1 VGEGSLELAVFRHA
15 ISNARK
21 GECDRGRQAV
31 RIHTDTRTDEDFAY
45 HSGPDQN
52 LDRQM
57 TEPKN
62 VASMNTR
69 FGAFE
74 VDLEGRRLLKKGTPI
89 PLREQSFQVLAA
101 LIERPGE
108 IVTREE
114 LRKRLW
120 PSNTF
125 VDFEVALNSAVSRL
139 RDALGDSA
147 DEPSFIET
155 IPKRGYRFVV
165 PIPRRPAV
173 AVMPFVNQT
182 ADAKDE
188 YFSDGL
194 TDELIRVLSRIE
206 GLRVTASSVVFRF
219 KGQRCDAR
227 QVGRELGVEAV
238 LEGSIWTS
246 GDRIRITVNLVGVK
260 DGFNLWAERFDG
272 NLGDLFNIQDQVCA
286 AVAES
291 LHMRFAS
298 QSSKRHPNN
307 ATAYMQYLK
316 GAYLLKKRRPE
327 DIQGAFEY
335 LQEAIRL
342 EPDYAEPYYGAA
354 MFYIVSTVYGA
365 MAPRTALREA
375 EELVSKGL
383 ALNENS
389 ATLQSTLGMLRM
401 FQWRWA
407 ESEQAHQRAM
417 RLEPSNAFPHMCY
430 PILCSF
436 LGRHDEAVFH
446 AEKAVELDP
455 LDLMTNFRLVQANCY
470 ARRYDEAVRAGRIAI
485 QLTPD
490 SPYTYFYLALSL
502 VALGSKDEAW
512 GIANMGRRLAD
523 GMPLGEGYFGYLA
536 GVLGHREEAHSVVEG
551 LRARREKGYAPALP
565 IVGTY
570 LGLGETSAALEWLD
584 TSFAE
589 RDPFL
594 GALLVFP
601 AYDAIRIEPQFKRL
615 AEQLKL
621 PT

>member
-1 VGEGSLELAVFRHA
+1 
-15 ISNARK
+15 
-21 GECDRGRQAV
+21 
-31 RIHTDTRTDEDFAY
+31 
-45 HSGPDQN
+45 
-52 LDRQM
+52 M
-57 TEPKN
+57 TETKN
-62 VASMNTR
+62 VVTTMNTR

-74 VDLEGRRLLKKGTPI
+74 VDLEGRRLLKKGTQI

-101 LIERPGE
+101 LIDRPGE

-120 PSNTF
+120 SSDTF

-155 IPKRGYRFVV
+155 IPKRGYRFVA
-165 PIPRRPAV
+165 PIPKRPAV

-182 ADAKDE
+182 AEAKDE

-194 TDELIRVLSRIE
+194 TDELIRVLSRID

-227 QVGRELGVEAV
+227 QIGRELGVEAV
-238 LEGSIWTS
+238 LEGSIWRS
-246 GDRIRITVNLVGVK
+246 GDRIRITVNLVGAK
-260 DGFNLWAERFDG
+260 DGFNLWAQRFDG
-272 NLGDLFNIQDQVCA
+272 NLGDLFAIQDQVCA
-286 AVAES
+286 AVAEA
-291 LHMRFAS
+291 LHMRLAS
-298 QSSKRHPNN
+298 QIPKRHPSN
-307 ATAYMQYLK
+307 AVAYMQYLK
-316 GAYLLKKRRPE
+316 GAYLLKRRRPE
-327 DIQGAFEY
+327 DIRRAFEY
-335 LQEAIRL
+335 QQEAIRL
-342 EPDYAEPYYGAA
+342 EPDYAEPYYGAG
-354 MFYIVSTVYGA
+354 MFYIVSAVYGA
-365 MAPRTALREA
+365 MPPRTALRKA

-383 ALNENS
+383 ALDENS
-389 ATLQSTLGMLRM
+389 TRLHSTLGMLRM

-407 ESEQAHQRAM
+407 ESEQAHKKALS
-417 RLEPSNAFPHMCY
+417 LEPTNEFPHMCY

-446 AEKAVELDP
+446 AAKAVELDP

-470 ARRYDEAVRAGRIAI
+470 AGRHEEAVRCGRIAI
-485 QLTPD
+485 QLTPE

-502 VALGSKDEAW
+502 VALGSKEEAW
-512 GIANMGRRLAD
+512 EIANTGRKLAD

-536 GVLGHREEAHSVVEG
+536 GATGHTVEARGVVDD
-551 LRARREKGYAPALP
+551 LRARREKGYEPALP
-565 IVGTY
+565 IAVTY
-570 LGLGETSAALEWLD
+570 LGLGETAAGFQWLETAL
-584 TSFAE
+584 AE

-594 GALLVFP
+594 GSLMVFP
-601 AYDAIRIEPQFKRL
+601 AYDAIRNQPKFRRL